1 MNKTGFIN
9 LIRKPELLD
18 KSSLH
23 ELTDLAHQFPY
34 CSTIQSL
41 LAMNL
46 YLENNVLY
54 DSQLRLAASL
64 MYDRNILRH
73 HISKISKV
81 NEHLSL
87 PDEYRAAA
95 KPSTDTAEEESKTA
109 PSPFDSTPGETPTA
123 ETLRTTPPDE
133 ANLKQ
138 DEPALDTATQ
148 QFEEQA
154 VVETDTLLEDAEEA
168 EKEAL
173 KKKSLEELKAI
184 ISDRIKL
191 MESSKRS
198 QPAASA
204 TQTINKNELIDTF
217 IKNAPT
223 ISRSKAEFFNPVS
236 VAQQS
241 VVDQENIV
249 SETLAN
255 IYIQQGHADKA
266 ISVFEK
272 LSLKYPEKSSYFAA
286 LIAEIKSKKNL

>member
-81 NEHLSL
+81 NEHQSL

-95 KPSTDTAEEESKTA
+95 KPSTDTAEEESKTT

-154 VVETDTLLEDAEEA
+154 VVETDTLLEDTEEA

-223 ISRSKAEFFNPVS
+223 ISRSKVEFFNPVS

>member
-73 HISKISKV
+73 HISKISKI

-123 ETLRTTPPDE
+123 ETLRTIPPDE

-223 ISRSKAEFFNPVS
+223 ISRTKAEFFNPVS

>member
-73 HISKISKV
+73 HISKISKI

-123 ETLRTTPPDE
+123 ETLRTIPPDE